1 MIRRALQLFFASSL
15 ALSGFAADERGLKIG
30 STHRLTFE
38 DVDGDELSTA
48 NGHVSIITVVTR
60 ENEEQARA
68 VADLV
73 PDRYVG
79 DAKYRYITLVNFQGK
94 LPGLVQ
100 GITRAVIRSRLEDE
114 AKRLRPDYASRKLAH
129 DPRDDLFVIAD
140 FDGSAVRK
148 LGLSLETNEVEVFVF
163 DGEGK
168 LVARWQG
175 APPGDSLANTL
186 KKLE

>member
-1 MIRRALQLFFASSL
+1 MIRRVLQLFFASWL
-15 ALSGFAADERGLKIG
+15 AFAALGADEEGWKVG

-48 NGHVSIITVVTR
+48 DGHVTIITVVTR
-60 ENEEQARA
+60 ENEAQARA

-79 DAKYRYITLVNFQGK
+79 DPKYHYITVVNFQGK
-94 LPGLVQ
+94 LPGPLQ
-100 GITRAVIRSRLEDE
+100 GITRAVIRSRLEAE
-114 AKRLRPDYASRKLAH
+114 AKKLKPDYAKRKLAR

-148 LGLSLETNEVEVFVF
+148 LGLPVETNEVAVFVF
-163 DGEGK
+163 NGEGK
-168 LVARWQG
+168 LVARWKG
-175 APPGDSLANTL
+175 VPPGDSLAGTL